1 MIKLSIIIVNYNVK
15 HFLEQALNSIFQS
28 NTSFEY
34 EVLVVDN
41 YSADGSV
48 EMLIANLPQ
57 VKVFAEKQN
66 HGFSKGNNIAIKK
79 SKGEFVLLLNPDTVL
94 EEDTLEKVVEFMDKH
109 KDVGGLGV
117 KMMDGSGKF
126 LPESKRGFP
135 TPMAAFYKMS
145 GLASLFPGSKKF
157 GQYHLTYLDKNQ
169 TQEVDVLSG
178 AFMLL
183 RKSVLDNIGL
193 LDETFF
199 MYGEDIDLS
208 YRIKKEGFKNFYF
221 ADTKIIHFKGEST
234 KKGSLNYVRVFYQA
248 MIIFLEK
255 HYSGPQQKA
264 IVLGIKIAI
273 YFVLQSPLFKIL

>member
-48 EMLIANLPQ
+48 EMLIANFPQ

-135 TPMAAFYKMS
+135 TPMAYW
-145 GLASLFPGSKKF
+145 
-157 GQYHLTYLDKNQ
+157 
-169 TQEVDVLSG
+169 
-178 AFMLL
+178 
-183 RKSVLDNIGL
+183 
-193 LDETFF
+193 
-199 MYGEDIDLS
+199 
-208 YRIKKEGFKNFYF
+208 
-221 ADTKIIHFKGEST
+221 II
-234 KKGSLNYVRVFYQA
+234 R
-248 MIIFLEK
+248 
-255 HYSGPQQKA
+255 
-264 IVLGIKIAI
+264 
-273 YFVLQSPLFKIL
+273 